1 MFAEK
6 EVLNDWLVIPNGD
19 ALTPDERMCFQ
30 LSSIKWHTMKVNG
43 ELQVMKNITESSL
56 PNDVLNLIQN
66 QNLEGEYEY
75 YPIDKG
81 ALLSVDNG
89 EFGGSLWWL
98 TNGSSVKIFK
108 YAVRS
113 ITELNGELF
122 GIYGSAHFKFE
133 VGKLVKL
140 SYKEGDWKVE
150 DILSLSDEPLLL
162 RRDESELL
170 LLTQSR
176 LYKKTAK
183 GNYELLFDNGTW
195 GSFSPNSISL
205 IKDSAYIGVSNAVV
219 RLNFKES
226 MSEETWFTK
235 KSDCLKNR
243 QALHPSSLSLHK
255 KSGHIWS
262 PRG

>member
-1 MFAEK
+1 MHMFKLIVTLMLFCVSRPVFAEK
-6 EVLNDWLVIPNGD
+6 EVLNDWLAIPNGD
-19 ALTPDERMCFQ
+19 ALTLDERMCFQ
-30 LSSIKWHTMKVNG
+30 LSPIKWHTMKVKG

-56 PNDVLNLIQN
+56 PNEVLNLIQN
-66 QNLEGEYEY
+66 KKLEGEYEY

-89 EFGGSLWWL
+89 EFGSSLWWL
-98 TNGSSVKIFK
+98 TNGNSVKIFN

-133 VGKLVKL
+133 VGKLVGL
-140 SYKEGDWKVE
+140 SFKEGDWKVK

-162 RRDESELL
+162 RRDGNELL

-176 LYKKTAK
+176 LYKKKVK

-195 GSFSPNSISL
+195 GSFSPNSIIL
-205 IKDSAYIGVSNAVV
+205 IENSAYIGVSNAVV
-219 RLNFKES
+219 QLKFKES
-226 MSEETWFTK
+226 MSKETWFTK
-235 KSDCLKNR
+235 NSDCLK
-243 QALHPSSLSLHK
+243 
-255 KSGHIWS
+255 
-262 PRG
+262 